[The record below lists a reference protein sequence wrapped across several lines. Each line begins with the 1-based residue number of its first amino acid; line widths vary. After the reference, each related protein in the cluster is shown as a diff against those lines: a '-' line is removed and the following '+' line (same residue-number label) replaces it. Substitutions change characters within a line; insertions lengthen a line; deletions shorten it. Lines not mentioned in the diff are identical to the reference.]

1 MKIEF
6 EKAFEDETSRNENL
20 PILNNHVFGDTVE
33 ELSNHTHSSNLLL

>member
-20 PILNNHVFGDTVE
+20 PILNNHVFKYIHCWKICV
-33 ELSNHTHSSNLLL
+33 NV